1 MGLALAALGRK
12 LKDDLKGKGEELEVL
27 VLILLTYYFRGELE
41 RFLSWKYQSRITTA
55 STEGESRWLV

>member
-1 MGLALAALGRK
+1 MALAALGGK

-41 RFLSWKYQSRITTA
+41 RFLSWKDQSRITTA